1 MSRRRQPVTDSV
13 LAAYFANHS
22 HGSGA
27 EHLPD
32 AFHGSKVPV
41 KFALKSAVRLWQRSS
56 GAPSAACRELAVR
69 RLTPQWGTIQL
80 SASRHELCNHITPMT
95 SASMGFD
102 PWPLLRNCSSIG
114 RRRPLR
120 LVVHGRSGGELPA
133 CVLSLAESVQERRAA
148 PVQIDVLTATHQ
160 SPRLFASSW
169 LIPILLWPGAHVCVD
184 IPCIRQRLRLQGE
197 NVINLPFLGAWPQ
210 WWDAVA
216 EVLSESEP
224 NRHVLLHHP
233 LRQGVANRFLQMLA
247 SRFALPMVPFDRWA
261 EYHVANPS
269 SIPLP
274 LALAPNRMTEM
285 LRDVGGLPPLL
296 NHSFTRQTLIDL
308 LASLP

>member
-1 MSRRRQPVTDSV
+1 MDRRRQPVMDSI
-13 LAAYFANHS
+13 LAAYLANHP
-22 HGSGA
+22 HGSCA

-32 AFHGSKVPV
+32 TLHGSEVPV
-41 KFALKSAVRLWQRSS
+41 KFALKSAVRLWRRSS
-56 GAPSAACRELAVR
+56 GSPNTPRQGLAVKR
-69 RLTPQWGTIQL
+69 VAPQWSTIQL
-80 SASRHELCNHITPMT
+80 SASRHGLCNHNSPMT

-102 PWPLLRNCSSIG
+102 PWPLLRNCSSPG
-114 RRRPLR
+114 VRRPLR

-133 CVLSLAESVQERRAA
+133 CVLSLAETVQEQRAA
-148 PVQIDVLTATHQ
+148 PVQIDMLTATNPAP
-160 SPRLFASSW
+160 SLFASSW
-169 LIPILLWPGAHVCVD
+169 LVPVLLWPGAHVCVD
-184 IPCIRQRLRLQGE
+184 IPKIRQRLRLQGE

-216 EVLSESEP
+216 EVLSGSDSK
-224 NRHVLLHHP
+224 RHVLLHHP
-233 LRQGVANRFLQMLA
+233 LRQGVANRFLQLLA
-247 SRFALPMVPFDRWA
+247 SRFALPMVPFDCWA

-274 LALAPNRMTEM
+274 LALAPNRMTET
-285 LRDVGGLPPLL
+285 LRDASGLPPLL